1 LYTKHPDAASYLLEC
16 LRNYS
21 NTPNPR
27 VSTKILNET
36 YTQGLTGFCQH
47 QGNTAALTDQP
58 NSLSPHSSFLSLVML
73 PTNFPAPPSFL
84 PLPASSHL
92 LPRGLRQSTVS
103 FPEHKGKEGSR
114 SPCWLHTQGSYQGR
128 KEVFIWDENLNSWK

>member
-1 LYTKHPDAASYLLEC
+1 
-16 LRNYS
+16 
-21 NTPNPR
+21 

-103 FPEHKGKEGSR
+103 FPEHKGKGQGAHAGSTR
-114 SPCWLHTQGSYQGR
+114 REAIREER
-128 KEVFIWDENLNSWK
+128 KCLSGMRI